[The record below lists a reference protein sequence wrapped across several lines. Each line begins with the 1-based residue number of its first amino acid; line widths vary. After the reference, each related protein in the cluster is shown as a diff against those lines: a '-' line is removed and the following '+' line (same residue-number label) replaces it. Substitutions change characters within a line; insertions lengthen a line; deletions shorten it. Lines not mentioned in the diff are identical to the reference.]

1 MDKKY
6 NKTTKQGIKEIIHQW
21 IEQDRIISYIVV
33 FLGEKNILTK
43 NTWLI
48 IFWIYRFVIIYKL
61 INIKYFYIFDKI
73 VIHFKHIRKILE
85 KLDKYHLFNLI
96 FRKKIY
102 FLSLLHR
109 IP

>member
-6 NKTTKQGIKEIIHQW
+6 NKTTKQGIKEIIHRW

-48 IFWIYRFVIIYKL
+48 IFWIYRFVIIYKYY
-61 INIKYFYIFDKI
+61 KY
-73 VIHFKHIRKILE
+73 
-85 KLDKYHLFNLI
+85 
-96 FRKKIY
+96 
-102 FLSLLHR
+102 
-109 IP
+109 